1 MDSTATSAAVDF
13 VRAMFEPRPD
23 PYEGADL
30 ATSRRVTGALLGLS
44 ALLSLSFL
52 PFEPPDQQ
60 IGAAGWL
67 LGLAIVAAGLVGT
80 FLLLRR
86 TPGFNE
92 LLMVAYAGVA
102 GVAALNWLAGGNSS
116 AYENVFVLWLGAG
129 AVHPPRRAFTHL
141 AVLIGFL
148 SLPLLYQGTGNDVV
162 ADWAAEVLL
171 LLAIGSVL
179 TSYLFDV
186 RRQRAGL
193 RAGAE
198 VARRLARS
206 DALTGL
212 GNRRALDD
220 TLNGETARSAR
231 RGTPLAVGLVDLDG
245 LRRINDRYGH
255 LEGDRCLREA
265 ARAME
270 KSVRGGDMCFR
281 WGGDEFVVV
290 LPGTD
295 RAGAEGVLARM
306 AESVGRVCASNDDAG
321 LSLTYGVAQL
331 TPGETA
337 EDLLALADLAL
348 MEQKTEKRR

>member
-1 MDSTATSAAVDF
+1 
-13 VRAMFEPRPD
+13 MFEPRPD

-30 ATSRRVTGALLGLS
+30 ATSRRITAAFLGLS
-44 ALLSLSFL
+44 ALLSLAFL

-67 LGLAIVAAGLVGT
+67 VGPAIVAAGLVGT
-80 FLLLRR
+80 FVMLRR
-86 TPGFNE
+86 RPGFNE

-102 GVAALNWLAGGNSS
+102 GIAALNWLAGGHSS
-116 AYENVFVLWLGAG
+116 AYEDLFVLWLGAG

-141 AVLIGFL
+141 AVLLGFL
-148 SLPLLYQGTGNDVV
+148 SLPLLYQGDDSGVLT
-162 ADWAAEVLL
+162 DWAAEVML

-179 TSYLFDV
+179 ISYLFYV

-193 RAGAE
+193 QAGAE

-220 TLNGETARSAR
+220 MLTGETARSAR
-231 RGTPLAVGLVDLDG
+231 QNIPLAVGLVDLDG
-245 LRRINDRYGH
+245 LRRINDRFGH

-270 KSVRGGDMCFR
+270 KSVRGSDMCFR

-295 RAGAEGVLARM
+295 RPGAEGVLARM
-306 AESVGRVCASNDDAG
+306 AESVGRVCASNDDVG
-321 LSLTYGVAQL
+321 LTLTYGVAEL
-331 TPGETA
+331 APGESA

>member
-1 MDSTATSAAVDF
+1 MTATGAARGF
-13 VRAMFEPRPD
+13 VRAMFEPRDD

-30 ATSRRVTGALLGLS
+30 ATSRRVTAALLGLS
-44 ALLSLSFL
+44 ALLSLTFF

-60 IGAAGWL
+60 IGAGGWL
-67 LGLAIVAAGLVGT
+67 LGSALVAAGLSGA
-80 FLLLRR
+80 FLMLRR
-86 TPGFNE
+86 KPDFDD
-92 LLMVAYAGVA
+92 LLIVAYAGVA
-102 GVAALNWLAGGNSS
+102 GVAALNWLAAGNSS
-116 AYENVFVLWLGAG
+116 AYEDLFVLWLGAG
-129 AVHPPRRAFTHL
+129 AVHPPRRAFVHL

-148 SLPLLYQGTGNDVV
+148 SLPLVYEGTSRDVV
-162 ADWAAEVLL
+162 TDWAAEVFL

-179 TSYLFDV
+179 ISYLFYV

-220 TLNGETARSAR
+220 TLVAEAARSAR
-231 RGTPLAVGLVDLDG
+231 QRIPLAIGLVDLDG

-270 KSVRGGDMCFR
+270 ESVRGNDMCFR

-290 LPGTD
+290 LPGTN
-295 RAGAEGVLARM
+295 RAGAEEVLARM
-306 AESVGRVCASNDDAG
+306 AERVGRVCAKGQETG
-321 LSLTYGVAQL
+321 LSLSYGVAEL
-331 TPGETA
+331 AADGTPE
-337 EDLLALADLAL
+337 ELLAMADLAL
-348 MEQKTEKRR
+348 MEQKTEKLR

>member
-1 MDSTATSAAVDF
+1 
-13 VRAMFEPRPD
+13 MFEPRPD

-44 ALLSLSFL
+44 ALLSLAFL
-52 PFEPPDQQ
+52 PFEPPDEQ
-60 IGAAGWL
+60 IGPAGWL
-67 LGLAIVAAGLVGT
+67 LGAALIAAGFIGT
-80 FLLLRR
+80 FVLLRR
-86 TPGFNE
+86 RPGFNE
-92 LLMVAYAGVA
+92 LLMVTYVGVA
-102 GVAALNWLAGGNSS
+102 GIAAMNWLGGGGSS
-116 AYENVFVLWLGAG
+116 SYEDLFVLWLGAG

-148 SLPLLYQGTGNDVV
+148 SLPLLYEGTSGDIVR
-162 ADWAAEVLL
+162 DWAAEVLL
-171 LLAIGSVL
+171 LIAIGSVL
-179 TSYLFDV
+179 ISYLFYV

-212 GNRRALDD
+212 GNRRALDE
-220 TLNGETARSAR
+220 TLTGEAARSAR
-231 RGTPLAVGLVDLDG
+231 NGVPLAIGLVDLDG
-245 LRRINDRYGH
+245 LRRINDRFGH

-270 KSVRGGDMCFR
+270 ESVRGSDMCFR

-295 RAGAEGVLARM
+295 RAGADGLLARM
-306 AESVGRVCASNDDAG
+306 AESVGRVCVKDDDVG
-321 LSLTYGVAQL
+321 LTLTYGVAQL
-331 TPGETA
+331 APGETP
-337 EDLLALADLAL
+337 EDLLAMADLAL
-348 MEQKTEKRR
+348 MDQKTEKRR